1 MQKMTIEELR
11 DRAYKIPESL
21 TFKAGNPKLD
31 KNKKLEKFKKYWV
44 QHLNLIPSNISGYET
59 CASKSKGCAIACL
72 HTAGNSVFM
81 PQKTLGRTNRTLM
94 YFKERAGFLAKLC
107 REIRNHEIN
116 CKKKGLIPVVRLN
129 TTSDIMWEAHK
140 VFQAFPK
147 VQFYDYTKHFKRML
161 KFLKGELPKNYHL
174 TFSLNEAN
182 HSQGDQILKKGGNVA
197 IVFRKELPKKYKGFK
212 VVNGD
217 IHDLR
222 FLEKNK
228 NVVVGLYAK
237 GLAKKDASGF
247 VVDPVTIN

>member
-1 MQKMTIEELR
+1 
-11 DRAYKIPESL
+11 
-21 TFKAGNPKLD
+21 
-31 KNKKLEKFKKYWV
+31 
-44 QHLNLIPSNISGYET
+44 
-59 CASKSKGCAIACL
+59 
-72 HTAGNSVFM
+72 
-81 PQKTLGRTNRTLM
+81 
-94 YFKERAGFLAKLC
+94 
-107 REIRNHEIN
+107 
-116 CKKKGLIPVVRLN
+116 
-129 TTSDIMWEAHK
+129 
-140 VFQAFPK
+140 
-147 VQFYDYTKHFKRML
+147 ML
-161 KFLKGELPKNYHL
+161 KFLKGELPSNYHL

>member
-116 CKKKGLIPVVRLN
+116 CKKKGLVPVVRLN

-161 KFLKGELPKNYHL
+161 KFLKGELPSNYHL

-182 HSQGDQILKKGGNVA
+182 HSQGDQILKKAVTLRLYFVKNCQKN
-197 IVFRKELPKKYKGFK
+197 IK
-212 VVNGD
+212 VLKLLTG
-217 IHDLR
+217 I
-222 FLEKNK
+222 F
-228 NVVVGLYAK
+228 
-237 GLAKKDASGF
+237 
-247 VVDPVTIN
+247 TIYDF